1 MNPLLLV
8 WGLACGAAA
17 TGCGPKADPGSTDS
31 GPTASDTTDPGTS
44 TSGISSGT
52 GTTGTTG
59 TTTTPTT
66 TMPGACD
73 TSDCS
78 SSSSSGSSSG
88 GCSFL
93 NCDDAGSTCAVMV
106 NGLMVRCS
114 LCDVFAQDC
123 PDGQKCTAA
132 IDDGGGSWNTTRCVE
147 VAGTDVP
154 GDECSSEGGASG
166 VDSCVKGAMCWGVDD
181 MGIGICVALCTGTPD
196 SPICADGKTCA
207 ITNDGVLNLCLQT
220 CDPLLQDC
228 LDPNEVCYP
237 ISDGFTCAPDAS
249 GEEGQHNDSCAF
261 INTCDKGL
269 MCADAAFVGAGCV
282 PPATSCCT
290 EFCEC
295 TMWDPVTFKCQ
306 DPAVKCPNPDQSCVQ
321 YFTAPFPLQP
331 ANAEDIGVCGVP
343 Q

>member
-1 MNPLLLV
+1 V
-8 WGLACGAAA
+8 A
-17 TGCGPKADPGSTDS
+17 TT
-31 GPTASDTTDPGTS
+31 
-44 TSGISSGT
+44 TSGACE
-52 GTTGTTG
+52 
-59 TTTTPTT
+59 
-66 TMPGACD
+66 GADCCD
-73 TSDCS
+73 TGGCVD
-78 SSSSSGSSSG
+78 SSSG

-114 LCDVFAQDC
+114 ECDPFAQDC
-123 PDGQKCTAA
+123 PDGQKCTAWA
-132 IDDGGGSWNTTRCVE
+132 SSGGSWDATKCVPVVNDPDQPGE
-147 VAGTDVP
+147 ECSSDGPVAGTD
-154 GDECSSEGGASG
+154 
-166 VDSCVKGAMCWGVDD
+166 SCDKGAMCWGVDD
-181 MGIGICVALCTGTPD
+181 KNIGTCVALCTGSPD
-196 SPICADGKTCA
+196 ASMCEPGPSGPLVCVIA
-207 ITNDGVLNLCLQT
+207 NDGALNLCLPA

-343 Q
+343 L